1 MDIEDLKPPDLARG
15 PREDAEVVPKHK
27 RSARFRPL
35 ACSSTAPQF
44 LPETKRVYVKT
55 FGCAHNA
62 SDSEYM
68 AGILASE
75 GYDVSANHAD
85 AASADAWVINSCTVK
100 DPSQAAF
107 VKEAR
112 QAMAEGKGVVVA
124 GCVPQGDRGLV
135 KRKPGRA
142 PPLLDGVSSI
152 GVKQL
157 GRVGEA
163 VAASLRGE
171 VFHALGQGPLPSLE
185 LPKQRKEALVEI
197 VPLST
202 GCLGAC
208 TYCKTRH
215 ARGKLGSYAPEAI
228 ERRVENALR
237 EGVAEVWLSSEDT
250 GAYGIDLKTSLS
262 ALLLRLIPVLERHS
276 YGSLRVGMTNPPYV
290 LDQLDVLAQALEHPQ
305 IYAFLHVPVQ
315 SGSND
320 VLGRSKMNREYTVED
335 FEQVVNCLQGK
346 VAGGVTI
353 MTDVI
358 CGFPGETEEAFEETY
373 QLVERHAF
381 YLMNI
386 SQFYSRPGTPAAK
399 MKRVS
404 TKIVKARSRRL
415 TALTGTFRPYD
426 DLVGTVT
433 LCSSC
438 GEVADGGRRL
448 VAHNKRYV
456 KVLVPF
462 DEALVGARFEV
473 RISKAH
479 RWHVD
484 GSVVRVTLVAD
495 PSARPALRDALQS
508 LRRRGAAVRA
518 AAEPFNRRAAA
529 LAVLPL
535 ALGMVLYYLRLL
547 LAG

>member
-1 MDIEDLKPPDLARG
+1 MDIEDLKPPDLTRG
-15 PREDAEVVPKHK
+15 PRCDDEVVPKHK
-27 RSARFRPL
+27 RNARFKPRTE
-35 ACSSTAPQF
+35 CNAPSF
-44 LPETKRVYVKT
+44 LPETKRVYVRT

-68 AGILASE
+68 AGVLAAE
-75 GYDVSANHAD
+75 GFDVSVNHGD

-135 KRKPGRA
+135 KRKPGKA

-228 ERRVENALR
+228 EKRISQALD

-250 GAYGIDLKTSLS
+250 GAYGIDLQTSLS
-262 ALLLRLIPVLERHS
+262 ALLLRLIPVLEKRPFA
-276 YGSLRVGMTNPPYV
+276 SLRVGMTNPPYV
-290 LDQLDVLAQALEHPQ
+290 LDQLDTLAEVMEHPQ

-315 SGSND
+315 SGSNE
-320 VLGRSKMNREYTVED
+320 VLGVTRMNREYTVQD
-335 FEQVVNCLQGK
+335 FEKVVNRLQDR
-346 VAGGVTI
+346 VEGGVTI
-353 MTDVI
+353 MTDII
-358 CGFPGETEEAFEETY
+358 CGFPGETEEDFEETY
-373 QLVERHAF
+373 QLVERHSF
-381 YLMNI
+381 HLMNI

-399 MKRVS
+399 MKRVP
-404 TKIVKARSRRL
+404 TKAVKARSRRL
-415 TALTGTFRPYD
+415 TQLAATFKPYGA
-426 DLVGTVT
+426 LVGVVEA
-433 LCSSC
+433 CASC

-448 VAHNKRYV
+448 VAHTKRYV

-462 DEALVGARFEV
+462 DERLVGARFDV
-473 RISKAH
+473 KITAAH
-479 RWHVD
+479 RWHID
-484 GSVVRVTLVAD
+484 GQVVRVTLAAD
-495 PSARPALRDALQS
+495 ASSRPALRDALAA
-508 LRRRGAAVRA
+508 LRRRGVDVS
-518 AAEPFNRRAAA
+518 AERVPVSRRAAA

-535 ALGMVLYYLRLL
+535 AVGMVVFYLSLL
-547 LAG
+547 LA